1 MAFIRRKRK
10 GNTHYFELVENYREN
25 GKVNQKVLEYF
36 PSAKE
41 AGEYA
46 IKAGIEFDAKEE
58 DWIDAETASRLE
70 GKLAKLNE
78 LRPLSQEMLKRLR
91 EKFEVDMTYHSNA
104 IEGNRLSLRETWLVL
119 RRGMT
124 IRGKSL
130 IEHLEA
136 TNHLEALN
144 LLEKMA
150 TTKKKIAEIDVLS
163 LHAAILDKID
173 PQNAGFYRHE
183 QVFIEGSKISLPNW
197 KHVPGMMKEVYSEL
211 NNTDKGID
219 AIHSAVKVHYQTVR
233 IHPFVDG
240 NGRLARLLMNLR
252 LIRASFP
259 PTILRREER
268 RAYYSALDKADK
280 ADFRSLAM
288 LFAGDVE
295 KSLDLYLESA
305 S

>member
-1 MAFIRRKRK
+1 MAFIRSKRK
-10 GNTHYFELVENYREN
+10 GATHYYELVENIRER
-25 GKVNQKVLEYF
+25 GKVKQRVLKYF

-41 AGEYA
+41 AKEYA
-46 IKAGIEFDAKEE
+46 AQAGVGFSLKNGG
-58 DWIDAETASRLE
+58 WIDAKTADRLE
-70 GKLAKLNE
+70 GKLRKLNS
-78 LRPLSQEMLKRLR
+78 LRPLSKKTLERLR
-91 EKFEVDMTYHSNA
+91 QKFEVDMTYHSNA

-124 IRGKSL
+124 IRGKSV

-150 TTKKKIAEIDVLS
+150 GSNSEIREMDVLS

-183 QVFIEGSKISLPNW
+183 QVFIEGSKMVQPKW
-197 KHVPGMMKEVYSEL
+197 RKVPEMMKGIYKEL
-211 NNTDKGID
+211 NDTAKGVE
-219 AIHSAVKVHYQTVR
+219 AVYSAVKIHYEIVR

-252 LIRASFP
+252 LMRSGFP
-259 PTILRREER
+259 PTVLRRGER
-268 RAYYSALDKADK
+268 RAYYSSLDKADK
-280 ADFRSLAM
+280 GDFRSLAM
-288 LFAGDVE
+288 LIAGDVE
-295 KSLDLYLESA
+295 KALDLYLQAAE
-305 S
+305 

>member
-10 GNTHYFELVENYREN
+10 GNTHYYELVENSRRD
-25 GKVNQKVLEYF
+25 GKVKQKVLEYF

-41 AGEYA
+41 AKEYA
-46 IKAGIEFDAKEE
+46 AKVGIEFNLVNQ
-58 DWIDAETASRLE
+58 DWMDSETTGRLNE
-70 GKLAKLNE
+70 KLDKLNE
-78 LRPLSQEMLKRLR
+78 LRPLSKEALKRLR
-91 EKFEVDMTYHSNA
+91 EKFEVGMTYHSNA

-136 TNHLEALN
+136 MNHLEALG

-150 TTKKKIAEIDVLS
+150 SSKSAITEMDVLS

-173 PQNAGFYRHE
+173 PTNAGFYRHE
-183 QVFIEGSKISLPNW
+183 QVFIEGSKISLPSW
-197 KHVPGMMKEVYSEL
+197 KNVPEMMKTTYTEL
-211 NNTDKGID
+211 NNKNRGID
-219 AIHSAVKVHYQTVR
+219 AIYSAVKVHYQTVR

-252 LIRASFP
+252 LMRAGFP

-280 ADFRSLAM
+280 GDFRSLAM
-288 LFAGDVE
+288 LIAGDVE
-295 KSLDLYLESA
+295 KALDLYLESA